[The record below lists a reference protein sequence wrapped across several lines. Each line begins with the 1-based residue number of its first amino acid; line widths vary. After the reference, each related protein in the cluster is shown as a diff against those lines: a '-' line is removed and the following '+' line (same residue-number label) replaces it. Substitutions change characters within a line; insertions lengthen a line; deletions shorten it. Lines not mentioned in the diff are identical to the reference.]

1 MRTCT
6 QELCIEEGES
16 VLLGI
21 ERFCFR
27 LSSEAVLLSWE
38 AVGCLGVF
46 SFLPVFSRC
55 FFSFSAFCF
64 LMQADVLCKFFVS
77 ENLQNNFSLGT
88 VHAADICPF
97 FPQALQALA

>member
-21 ERFCFR
+21 ERFRFH

-38 AVGCLGVF
+38 VVGCLGVF
-46 SFLPVFSRC
+46 SFLPLFFPC
-55 FFSFSAFCF
+55 FLSFSAFCF
-64 LMQADVLCKFFVS
+64 LIQAEVLWEFLTAQC
-77 ENLQNNFSLGT
+77 LQNSLSLET
-88 VHAADICPF
+88 V
-97 FPQALQALA
+97 